1 MHEDIIA
8 LTICK
13 VLSSVS
19 SSFRYSN
26 VKNQVPALEKQAL
39 EKQRAE
45 KQKGLSPLDA
55 P

>member
-1 MHEDIIA
+1 
-8 LTICK
+8 
-13 VLSSVS
+13 
-19 SSFRYSN
+19 